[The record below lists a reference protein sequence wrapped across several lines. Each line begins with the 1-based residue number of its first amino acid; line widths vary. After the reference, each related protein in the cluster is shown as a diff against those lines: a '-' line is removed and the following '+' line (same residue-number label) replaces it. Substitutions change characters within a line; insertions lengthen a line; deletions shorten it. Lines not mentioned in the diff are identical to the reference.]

1 MSFTVSKTEAVVD
14 LLDISI
20 LLDLKVVRKELPL
33 MSVVLNLISKAA
45 FDWPCD
51 TIKGRILRRSLRAVP
66 KNLTVSVL
74 AGPARGIRWST
85 GAGVADFWLGDYETE
100 KAELFARHVKPGG
113 IVYDVGANVGFY
125 TLIAARVL
133 GPTGRVIAF
142 EPSPRNLAFLRQ
154 NLSLNLIT
162 NVKVLDFAVSDS
174 EGETRFFVGNDP
186 RVSKLIATG
195 DITVRTT
202 TLDRQMGELPLPD
215 LIEMDIEGAEYSA
228 LRGAEHLLRQS
239 SPVIFLSTHGQDVH
253 RACCELLRSFGY
265 KLRAIGP
272 RSIDETDE
280 LYCVKEN

>member
-1 MSFTVSKTEAVVD
+1 
-14 LLDISI
+14 
-20 LLDLKVVRKELPL
+20 
-33 MSVVLNLISKAA
+33 MSVVMNLISKAA

-51 TIKGRILRRSLRAVP
+51 TIKGRMLRRSLRAVP

-74 AGPARGIRWST
+74 AGPARGIRWSA

-125 TLIAARVL
+125 ALIAARVV
-133 GPTGRVIAF
+133 GPTGRVVAF
-142 EPSPRNLAFLRQ
+142 EPSPRNLAFLRE
-154 NLSLNLIT
+154 NLSLNSIT

-186 RVSKLIATG
+186 RVSKVTATG

-202 TLDRQMGELPLPD
+202 TLDHLMGELPMPD

-228 LRGAEHLLRQS
+228 LRGAEQLLRKS
-239 SPVIFLSTHGQDVH
+239 SPVIFLSTHGRDVH
-253 RACCELLRSFGY
+253 NACCEFLRTLGY
-265 KLRAIGP
+265 KLNAIGAVP
-272 RSIDETDE
+272 IDETDE
-280 LYCVKEN
+280 LYCVREL